1 MDKKELMKTLYQ
13 NISDEYSDKKKI
25 IRNESCVILYN
36 LMDNYKLSLEN
47 IADMLG
53 YDINVLKDVLNTKPY
68 HSFFT
73 DVDEKIKLL
82 EKKIENGECDEI
94 IKIFKLEREP
104 EYLPKDM
111 FNCLIDNES
120 GNQIMYFLKTILPI
134 QNTIRLMV
142 NSRYKV
148 APFERRCV
156 EYNMLLEN
164 YLKSRFNMEREELIR
179 VISELQKIMY
189 YRFIDLTNVELLNPH
204 ECSILENIYAQQIPG
219 LIINWEGI
227 KKGYYDNID
236 SPYKEIKPEI
246 FYDLDT
252 DILEN
257 NKSETKNC
265 CCDNCQCH
273 NNEEFEEETEDLNY
287 IDLTYEDFLEKL
299 KTLKQKSP
307 DEICD
312 MLKEKSQAIKDLCQ
326 KYGVNFDIENI
337 ASYLKNGGA
346 ILGAYVKDSKD
357 FDDLK
362 NFIKNIKY

>member
-13 NISDEYSDKKKI
+13 NISDEYSDKKRI

-53 YDINVLKDVLNTKPY
+53 YDIAVLDDVLNTKPY

-120 GNQIMYFLKTILPI
+120 GNQIMYFFQTILPI
-134 QNTIRLMV
+134 QKTIRLMV

-148 APFERRCV
+148 ACFERRCI
-156 EYNMLLEN
+156 EYNMLLED
-164 YLKSRFNMEREELIR
+164 YLKSRFNMEREEVIR
-179 VISELQKIMY
+179 VKSELQKIMY
-189 YRFIDLTNVELLNPH
+189 YRFIDLTNVELLNPR

-219 LIINWEGI
+219 LVINWEGI
-227 KKGYYDNID
+227 KKGYYDNIV
-236 SPYKEIKPEI
+236 SPYEEIKPEI
-246 FYDLDT
+246 FYDLEA
-252 DILEN
+252 DI
-257 NKSETKNC
+257 
-265 CCDNCQCH
+265 CDDCQCH
-273 NNEEFEEETEDLNY
+273 NNEEVEEEAEDLNY
-287 IDLTYEDFLEKL
+287 IDLTYEDFLEKI

-326 KYGVNFDIENI
+326 KYGLNFDIENI
-337 ASYLKNGGA
+337 ASYLKNSGA
-346 ILGAYVKDSKD
+346 ILGGYVKNSKD
-357 FDDLK
+357 FEEFK
-362 NFIKNIKY
+362 KYIKKQ

>member
-25 IRNESCVILYN
+25 MRTESCVILYN

-53 YDINVLKDVLNTKPY
+53 YDINVLRDVLNTKPY
-68 HSFFT
+68 DSFSIE
-73 DVDEKIKLL
+73 VDEKIKLL

-94 IKIFKLEREP
+94 IKFFKLEREP

-111 FNCLIDNES
+111 FNCLIGSGS
-120 GNQIMYFLKTILPI
+120 GNQIMYFFNTIPPI
-134 QNTIRLMV
+134 IKTIRLMV

-148 APFERRCV
+148 ACFERRCV
-156 EYNMLLEN
+156 EYNILLED
-164 YLKSRFNMEREELIR
+164 YLKIRFNMEREELIR
-179 VISELQKIMY
+179 VKSELQKIMY
-189 YRFIDLTNVELLNPH
+189 YRFIDLTNVDLLNPR

-219 LIINWEGI
+219 LVINWEGI
-227 KKGYYDNID
+227 KQGYYDNID
-236 SPYKEIKPEI
+236 SPYKEKPEKY
-246 FYDLDT
+246 FYDLEK
-252 DILEN
+252 DI
-257 NKSETKNC
+257 
-265 CCDNCQCH
+265 CDDRQCH

-326 KYGVNFDIENI
+326 KYGINFDIENI
-337 ASYLKNGGA
+337 ASYLKNSGA
-346 ILGAYVKDSKD
+346 ILGGYVKNSKD
-357 FDDLK
+357 FE
-362 NFIKNIKY
+362 NFKKYIKNIKN

>member
-1 MDKKELMKTLYQ
+1 MDKKELMKILYQ
-13 NISDEYSDKKKI
+13 NISDECFDKKQI
-25 IRNESCVILYN
+25 MRSESCHILYN
-36 LMDNYKLSLEN
+36 LIDNYKLSLEN

-53 YDINVLKDVLNTKPY
+53 YDINVLRDVLNTKKVD
-68 HSFFT
+68 HIFNIE
-73 DVDEKIKLL
+73 VDERIKLL

-120 GNQIMYFLKTILPI
+120 GNQIMYFFNTILPI
-134 QNTIRLMV
+134 IKTIQLMV

-148 APFERRCV
+148 ACFERRCV

-179 VISELQKIMY
+179 VKSELQKIMY
-189 YRFIDLTNVELLNPH
+189 YRFIDLTNVDLLNPH

-219 LIINWEGI
+219 LVINWEDI

-236 SPYKEIKPEI
+236 SPYEEKPEKY
-246 FYDLDT
+246 FYDLEE
-252 DILEN
+252 DI
-257 NKSETKNC
+257 
-265 CCDNCQCH
+265 CDDCQCH
-273 NNEEFEEETEDLNY
+273 NNEEFKEEAEDLNY

-326 KYGVNFDIENI
+326 KYGMNFDIENI
-337 ASYLKNGGA
+337 ASYLKNSGV
-346 ILGAYVKDSKD
+346 ILGGYVKNSKD
-357 FDDLK
+357 FEVLK

>member
-1 MDKKELMKTLYQ
+1 MDKKELLETLHQ
-13 NISDEYSDKKKI
+13 NISDEYFDKKRI
-25 IRNESCVILYN
+25 MRNESCLTLYN
-36 LMDNYKLSLEN
+36 LIDNYKLSLQD

-53 YDINVLKDVLNTKPY
+53 CDITVLGDVLNTEPY
-68 HSFFT
+68 HSFDIKIDT
-73 DVDEKIKLL
+73 KIKLL
-82 EKKIENGECDEI
+82 EKKIENGECDDI

-104 EYLPKDM
+104 EYLPKDI

-120 GNQIMYFLKTILPI
+120 GNQIMYFFNTIPPI
-134 QNTIRLMV
+134 IKTIRLMV

-148 APFERRCV
+148 ACFERRCV
-156 EYNMLLEN
+156 EYNILLED
-164 YLKSRFNMEREELIR
+164 YLKIRFNMEREELLR
-179 VISELQKIMY
+179 VKSELQKIMY
-189 YRFIDLTNVELLNPH
+189 YRFIDLTNVDLLNPR

-219 LIINWEGI
+219 LVINWEGI
-227 KKGYYDNID
+227 KQGYYDNIV
-236 SPYKEIKPEI
+236 SPYEEKPEEY
-246 FYDLDT
+246 FYDLDK

-326 KYGVNFDIENI
+326 KYGMNFDIENI

-346 ILGAYVKDSKD
+346 ILGAYVKNSKD
-357 FDDLK
+357 FEDFKKYMK
-362 NFIKNIKY
+362 NL